1 MQKERRIAA
10 REETEMVEMDDLG
23 SNIRNFETL
32 RFYVRADFRARAVE
46 KSLLYAIL
54 ADPLVRFT
62 VLMRVL
68 EYARG
73 RGISRTLLLP
83 LRYWYRRLSI
93 RLGLTVAPGI
103 FGPGVAIVHYGLL
116 VIEPT
121 TRIGRNC
128 RIHSGVNIGRSGKFV
143 PDAEPGRYTPRIGH
157 NVYIGP
163 GAKLYGAV
171 TIGDDCVIGANAVV
185 TKSFPEPGLT
195 LAGVPAKVIR
205 TGGTGEMVFKGA
217 D

>member
-1 MQKERRIAA
+1 MQKERRITA
-10 REETEMVEMDDLG
+10 REETEMVETDDLG
-23 SNIRNFETL
+23 SNIRSFEML
-32 RFYVRADFRARAVE
+32 RFYVHADFRARAVE
-46 KSLLYAIL
+46 ESLLYAIL

-68 EYARG
+68 EYAQG

-103 FGPGVAIVHYGLL
+103 FGPGVTIVHYGLL

-128 RIHSGVNIGRSGKFV
+128 RIHSGVNIGRSGKLV

-163 GAKLYGAV
+163 GAKLYGPV
-171 TIGDDCVIGANAVV
+171 TIGDNCVIGANAVV
-185 TKSFPEPGLT
+185 TKSFSEPGLT